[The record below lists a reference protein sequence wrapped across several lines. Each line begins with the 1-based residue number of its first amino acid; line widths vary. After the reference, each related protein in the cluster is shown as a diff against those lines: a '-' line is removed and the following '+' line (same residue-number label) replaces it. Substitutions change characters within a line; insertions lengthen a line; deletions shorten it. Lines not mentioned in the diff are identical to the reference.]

1 MKQSLRITIG
11 TKLSVGFGVLASMV
25 LIVAGVSLHAL
36 SSMTDQFEQYI
47 HGIDTRAQLAAQV
60 RMAVDS
66 RAIAARNLVLVS
78 NAQDVQLEKANV
90 NQADADVR
98 AKLQQLNQLI
108 ATQPGVSDHA
118 RELVAEINRV
128 ESLYGPVARD
138 IEATALAN
146 QHDLAVQKIDD
157 KCRPLLAQLIAATEA
172 YADDA
177 HAQQERSIQATADT
191 YYRERNWMLVAALAA
206 AALACCAGYFIS
218 RSITRPIRQAA
229 VLASAVAQ
237 GDLRNRIEVRGN
249 DETRD
254 LLQALQ
260 QMNEKLQA
268 VVSRVRTNSSG
279 IVGSASEIASGNMDL
294 SQRTEQQAASLEETA
309 ASMEELTST
318 VKQNAENAQQANA
331 LAATAS
337 DIARRGNEAVG
348 RVVSTMDAISQ
359 SSAKIADITAIIEG
373 ISFQT
378 NILALN
384 AAVEAARAGEQGRGF
399 AVVASEVRSLA
410 QRSATAAKEIKEL
423 ITQSVQKVEDGS
435 KIAVDAGKTIGEVTQ
450 AVTRVTDI
458 IAEIAAAAGE
468 QSRGLDQINQAVTQM
483 DNVTQQNAALVEEA
497 AAASQSLEIQGRELS
512 QEVAFFRIGDEG
524 GSAASTASVAS
535 TVGQA
540 VERRPKARTK
550 IASAARKP
558 GIGGMQP
565 ALAMAVAGAGNQGWE
580 TF

>member
-268 VVSRVRTNSSG
+268 VV
-279 IVGSASEIASGNMDL
+279 SGNMDL